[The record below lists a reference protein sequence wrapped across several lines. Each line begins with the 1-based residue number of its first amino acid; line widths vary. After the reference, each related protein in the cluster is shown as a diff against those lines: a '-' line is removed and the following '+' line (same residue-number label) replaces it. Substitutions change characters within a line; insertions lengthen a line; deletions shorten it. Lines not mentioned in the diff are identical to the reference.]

1 MVFGEVSLKAHP
13 LTQAIEGKTPSDE
26 ELIAIAD
33 TDLNLI
39 RQATSG
45 GGPSLEMMSEMQDHI
60 LLTLLPS
67 PLKEGNMHMH
77 TAGEKDAGATAAAA
91 NGMAGAKSSTGHNSS
106 NKNNRPGSSSKRS
119 SLGAP
124 PDAAAGAAAAGGAG
138 RAEAKYIDGDA
149 GAEQTKTKTSPSEHK

>member
-77 TAGEKDAGATAAAA
+77 TAGEKDATAAA
-91 NGMAGAKSSTGHNSS
+91 NGTAGAKSSTGHNSS

-149 GAEQTKTKTSPSEHK
+149 GADQTKTKTSPSEHK